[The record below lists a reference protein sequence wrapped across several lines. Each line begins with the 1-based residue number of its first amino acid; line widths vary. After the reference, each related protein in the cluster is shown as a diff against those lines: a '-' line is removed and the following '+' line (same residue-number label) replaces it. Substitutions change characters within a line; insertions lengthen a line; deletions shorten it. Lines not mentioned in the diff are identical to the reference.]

1 MPYFQRGRL
10 TDGAPP
16 VKGAAGTERL
26 TGDIVE
32 KAAAILEQETRA
44 SAVPTAGG
52 MSAPLALPP
61 LALPA
66 LALPNGGKGP
76 ADIQKQLSQ
85 ALAALLNAFLQS
97 VPISELAPRAPTA
110 AHPSLAGATVP
121 LVSSESPTKAG
132 ETAKVDVTVAKDG
145 PGEASLT
152 LYSTD
157 FVSDTGFQIP
167 SACAT
172 FSPRSVTVDGGESK
186 KSEMRIAIPAQCG
199 RGAYSALVQ
208 AMGVG
213 RPCAVVVLQVE

>member
-1 MPYFQRGRL
+1 MQGI
-10 TDGAPP
+10 
-16 VKGAAGTERL
+16 AGPDL
-26 TGDIVE
+26 VAGDIVD
-32 KAAAILEQETRA
+32 KAAAILDQETRVSAGSATGGA
-44 SAVPTAGG
+44 SDPF
-52 MSAPLALPP
+52 AL
-61 LALPA
+61 L
-66 LALPNGGKGP
+66 NGLKDP

-85 ALAALLNAFLQS
+85 ALAALLSTFLQS
-97 VPISELAPRAPTA
+97 VRISQPTPVAPR
-110 AHPSLAGATVP
+110 PSLVGGTVP
-121 LVSSESPTKAG
+121 LISSDRPAKAG

-145 PGEASLT
+145 PGEASVT

-172 FSPRSVTVDGGESK
+172 FSPRSVTVNGRASG